1 MRPVGCRCV
10 KSGGSMRLTKNLKT
24 TKPVAVAGSKPETK
38 IKLQVATPKKYV
50 SFT

>member
-1 MRPVGCRCV
+1 MRPVGCRCI

-24 TKPVAVAGSKPETK
+24 TKPIAGSKPETK